1 MDAPLAPDGLSANL
15 ERRRSTVAAAVVVVL
30 IVSNVMSNRVI
41 PAWMYVPWNLMIA
54 GLCLAMALTVATPP
68 RLGLTDWWR
77 GLRWGLT
84 LLAITVVVLLAVV
97 AVPAGRDIFRDT
109 RAQSSVGALLYHS
122 LLRIPFGTVLLE
134 EIAFRGVLPGLFSLR
149 WGLVRSS
156 LFASVLFGLWHVL
169 PSLGLDDRNQS
180 AAQAFGHGPSGTIA
194 IVVFAVVGTTLAGLA
209 WCWLRYRTG
218 SVLSTIIAH
227 IATNSVAFTIAWL
240 IR

>member
-1 MDAPLAPDGLSANL
+1 MNIPTIADPVPANL
-15 ERRRSTVAAAVVVVL
+15 ERRRTSVAAAVVVLLV
-30 IVSNVMSNRVI
+30 VSNVMSNRVI
-41 PAWMYVPWNLMIA
+41 PAWMYVPWNLAIA
-54 GLCLAMALTVATPP
+54 AACLAMAFTVATPP
-68 RLGLTDWWR
+68 RLGLTNWR
-77 GLRWGLT
+77 VGVRWGLV
-84 LLAITVVVLLAVV
+84 LLGLTIVVLLAVV

-109 RAQSSVGALLYHS
+109 RAQSSVGALLYHA

-134 EIAFRGVLPGLFSLR
+134 ELAFRGVLPGLFSLR

-156 LFASVLFGLWHVL
+156 VYASILFGLWHVL
-169 PSLGLDDRNQS
+169 PSLGLDDRNRS

-218 SVLSTIIAH
+218 SVATTVLAH
-227 IATNSVAFTIAWL
+227 IATNSVAFTIAWF